1 MFRTAAE
8 GQVLAGAQPFN
19 VRALERLSRNATRP
33 ALLVRILGIRIGA
46 TPQGVPSGSVLPFYQ
61 TNMALPLWLC
71 ETKLTL
77 RSSPT
82 MRVIHKQASYFLG
95 GGRNSAKIHKTSGN
109 WQ

>member
-19 VRALERLSRNATRP
+19 VRALERLSRNATPP
-33 ALLVRILGIRIGA
+33 ALLLRILGIRIGA
-46 TPQGVPSGSVLPFYQ
+46 TPQGVPSVCCLFNW
-61 TNMALPLWLC
+61 TNMELPLRLC